1 MCIQMDSFS
10 SQPAL
15 KAIMRPT
22 SKGCPSSDSEILYMS
37 SLVSRSA
44 ESLTAW

>member
-10 SQPAL
+10 SQPGL

-22 SKGCPSSDSEILYMS
+22 SKGCPLSDSEILYML
-37 SLVSRSA
+37 SLVSRSV
-44 ESLTAW
+44 ELRTAA